1 MSRNDDKIKSALEI
15 ALEKAQK
22 LGALSDEEKDRLKDE
37 ELVAAGEALAKR
49 YLNGLPLR
57 DVEAELAGRAEE
69 DRRMIS
75 HHLLQHLLD
84 RSDIGHIGRDDNI
97 LAAIQHLSGDS
108 AIVQSIRDLH
118 QKYESAIEK
127 AKQENLSA
135 LEAAK
140 RNELESMGISGS
152 AVEPA
157 IETSRE
163 WMQIQQD
170 LDSHY
175 QGQLEHIKQKSR
187 NLTDSTHTATP
198 PEGRENAIQ

>member
-1 MSRNDDKIKSALEI
+1 MSSNDDKIKSALEI

-22 LGALSDEEKDRLKDE
+22 LGVLSDEEKYRLKDE
-37 ELVAAGEALAKR
+37 ELVATGEALAER

-84 RSDIGHIGRDDNI
+84 RSDIGHIGRDDKI

-108 AIVQSIRDLH
+108 AIIQSIRDLL
-118 QKYESAIEK
+118 QEYEGAKEK
-127 AKQENLSA
+127 VRQENLSA

-140 RNELESMGISGS
+140 RSDLERKGIAGS

-157 IETSRE
+157 TETSRE
-163 WMQIQQD
+163 WIQIQQD

-175 QGQLEHIKQKSR
+175 QERLEYIKQKSR
-187 NLTDSTHTATP
+187 NLTDSTHTATH
-198 PEGRENAIQ
+198 PEGGGNAIQ